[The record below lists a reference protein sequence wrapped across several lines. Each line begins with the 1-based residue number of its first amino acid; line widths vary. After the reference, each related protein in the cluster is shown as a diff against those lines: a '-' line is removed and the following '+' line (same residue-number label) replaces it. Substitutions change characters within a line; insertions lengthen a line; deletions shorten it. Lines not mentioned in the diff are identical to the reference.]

1 MELHVTDLA
10 LSQRLERAEA
20 KASAAYVES
29 RARGAPSLGA
39 EWRDFGGAYAMF
51 DGVGSPL
58 SQTFGLGLFTAPT
71 REQLESI
78 ESFFTTR
85 GAEVFHEVSPLA
97 DPSILGVL
105 AERGYHPIELTSVMH
120 QRLTRSP
127 DPAALRMPSAMTIR
141 RVEPGGEDVW
151 AETAAR
157 GWSETP
163 ESAAFIREFGP
174 VSARAEGALCFVVE
188 WDGYPIAAAVLAI
201 HDGVAL
207 LAGASTDP
215 AFRGRGAQAAL
226 LITRLD
232 YAQSA
237 GCDLAMM
244 GAAPGSA
251 SQRNA
256 ERQGFRIAYTRIK
269 WARLPGTT
277 PTEAP
282 SPDRASTPDAPG
294 STPRARPR

>member
-1 MELHVTDLA
+1 VSGSAEVPHVTDVA

-29 RARGAPSLGA
+29 RSHAAPALGA
-39 EWRDFGGAYAMF
+39 EWRDFDGTYAMF

-58 SQTFGLGLFTAPT
+58 SQTFGFGLFSSPT
-71 REQLESI
+71 SVQLEAI
-78 ESFFTTR
+78 ESFFRER

-97 DPSILGVL
+97 DPVVLGL
-105 AERGYHPIELTSVMH
+105 MAERGYQPIELTSVMH
-120 QRLTRSP
+120 SRLTSGRARSHRP
-127 DPAALRMPSAMTIR
+127 PAPALVVR
-141 RVEPGGEDVW
+141 RVEAGGEDAW

-163 ESAAFIREFGP
+163 EAAAFIRDFGT
-174 VSARAEGALCFVVE
+174 VSARASGTVCFVAE
-188 WDGYPIAAAVLAI
+188 WEGHPIAAAATAV

-226 LITRLD
+226 LDTRLE
-232 YAQSA
+232 YAASM
-237 GCDLAMM
+237 GCELAMM
-244 GAAPGSA
+244 GALPGSA
-251 SQRNA
+251 SQRNG

-269 WARLPGTT
+269 WQLRRLEPGL
-277 PTEAP
+277 
-282 SPDRASTPDAPG
+282 R
-294 STPRARPR
+294 